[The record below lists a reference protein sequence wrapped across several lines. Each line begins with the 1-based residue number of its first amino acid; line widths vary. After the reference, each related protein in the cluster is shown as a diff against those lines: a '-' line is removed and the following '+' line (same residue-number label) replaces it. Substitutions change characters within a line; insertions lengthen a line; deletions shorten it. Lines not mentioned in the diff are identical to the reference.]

1 MKTITLVGACSSTK
15 PRACSPLHGH
25 GTNMYQY
32 LIHPY
37 TNFTNYTLYQCIL
50 AISAHASSSTSD
62 TDRSSNLE
70 TGRPRPTTV
79 RRRSEVDFIQ
89 VTKPSNERNIQLT
102 ATFSE
107 RTASTAS
114 RTTRTKTPV
123 RRKTSSLRVTDSGS
137 GETPKSH
144 LAPFLKSR
152 HHSAEIGRYWKYAS
166 DIDTG

>member
-1 MKTITLVGACSSTK
+1 MYTCNI
-15 PRACSPLHGH
+15 SPCQLFHFGH
-25 GTNMYQY
+25 RPVFEPGDRT
-32 LIHPY
+32 
-37 TNFTNYTLYQCIL
+37 T
-50 AISAHASSSTSD
+50 TSD
-62 TDRSSNLE
+62 H
-70 TGRPRPTTV
+70 GPTTV